1 MKKIKLFFKNLF
13 RKGKP
18 CIYCGLKTTNIHK
31 IPGSIFPIASVKN
44 ATRKKCSITTF
55 RKENLCGF

>member
-18 CIYCGLKTTNIHK
+18 CIYCGLKTTDVRR
-31 IPGSIFPIASVKN
+31 IPGQAYPYRICEKCY
-44 ATRKKCSITTF
+44 KKEMFTHYFS
-55 RKENLCGF
+55 

>member
-18 CIYCGLKTTNIHK
+18 CIGLKTTDVRR
-31 IPGSIFPIASVKN
+31 IPGHAYPYRICEKCY
-44 ATRKKCSITTF
+44 KKEMFTHYFS
-55 RKENLCGF
+55 